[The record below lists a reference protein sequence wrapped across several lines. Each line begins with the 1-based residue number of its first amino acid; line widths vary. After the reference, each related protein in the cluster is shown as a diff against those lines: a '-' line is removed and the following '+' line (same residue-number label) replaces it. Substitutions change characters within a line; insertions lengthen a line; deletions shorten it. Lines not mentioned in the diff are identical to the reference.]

1 MIEYI
6 VEKQVSSYRIQYDP
20 ALRRFDM
27 SNKPKYYIVEASALP
42 EVFLKVAEAKR
53 LLSTGEASTV
63 NEATRMTDISRSAFY
78 KYRDAVLPF
87 QNMMTGRIITFQ
99 LLLHD
104 EQGLLSEILG
114 VFADVG
120 ANIIT
125 INSIVPSNG
134 TAVVTISAETIDL
147 NIPLEELMS
156 RLSAI
161 RGVLKAD
168 VLAG

>member
-1 MIEYI
+1 
-6 VEKQVSSYRIQYDP
+6 
-20 ALRRFDM
+20 M
-27 SNKPKYYIVEASALP
+27 SANTKYYIVEASALP
-42 EVFLKVAEAKR
+42 EVFLNVAEAKR

-78 KYRDAVLPF
+78 KYRDSVLPF

-104 EQGLLSEILG
+104 EPGLLSNVLD
-114 VFADVG
+114 VFAQCK

-125 INSIVPSNG
+125 INSIVPTNG
-134 TAVVTISAETIDL
+134 TAVVTISAETMDL
-147 NIPLEELMS
+147 TIQLEELL
-156 RLSAI
+156 RQLRQTKGI
-161 RGVLKAD
+161 IKAE

>member
-1 MIEYI
+1 M
-6 VEKQVSSYRIQYDP
+6 
-20 ALRRFDM
+20 AT
-27 SNKPKYYIVEASALP
+27 KPKYYIVEASALP

-87 QNMMTGRIITFQ
+87 QNMMTGRIVTFQ

-104 EQGLLSEILG
+104 EPGLLSEILT
-114 VFADVG
+114 VYAEAR

-125 INSIVPSNG
+125 INSIVPTNG
-134 TAVVTISAETIDL
+134 TAVVTISAETMDL
-147 NIPLEELMS
+147 TIPLEEMVNQ
-156 RLSAI
+156 LSAK
-161 RGVLKAD
+161 RGVVKAE

>member
-1 MIEYI
+1 MAT
-6 VEKQVSSYRIQYDP
+6 S
-20 ALRRFDM
+20 
-27 SNKPKYYIVEASALP
+27 PKYYIVEASALP

-104 EQGLLSEILG
+104 EQGTLSTILG
-114 VFADVG
+114 VFAQCN

-125 INSIVPSNG
+125 INSIVPTNG
-134 TAVVTISAETIDL
+134 TAVVTISAETMDL
-147 NIPLEELMS
+147 NIQLEEMLRML
-156 RLSAI
+156 RTT
-161 RGVLKAD
+161 RGIIKAE

>member
-1 MIEYI
+1 
-6 VEKQVSSYRIQYDP
+6 
-20 ALRRFDM
+20 M
-27 SNKPKYYIVEASALP
+27 SANTKYYIVEASALP

-78 KYRDAVLPF
+78 KYRDSVLPF

-104 EQGLLSEILG
+104 EPGLLSIVLD
-114 VFADVG
+114 VFAQCK

-125 INSIVPSNG
+125 INSIVPTNG
-134 TAVVTISAETIDL
+134 TAVVTISAETMDL
-147 NIPLEELMS
+147 TVQLEELL
-156 RLSAI
+156 RLL
-161 RGVLKAD
+161 RQTKGVIKAE

>member
-1 MIEYI
+1 
-6 VEKQVSSYRIQYDP
+6 
-20 ALRRFDM
+20 M
-27 SNKPKYYIVEASALP
+27 STMPKYYIVEASALP

-78 KYRDAVLPF
+78 KYRDSVLPF

-104 EQGLLSEILG
+104 EPGLLSNVLD
-114 VFADVG
+114 VFADSK

-125 INSIVPSNG
+125 INSIVPTNG
-134 TAVVTISAETIDL
+134 TAVVTISAETMDL
-147 NIPLEELMS
+147 SIQLEELL
-156 RLSAI
+156 RQLRATKGI
-161 RGVLKAD
+161 IKAE